1 MKSNLRKI
9 SKYLAKA
16 GFRKEA
22 DMLDALSTPDSDS
35 ETFNRSPNGSF
46 PDRHDEDPEKLL
58 EDKGFRDF
66 LNTVSGK
73 SSNKNNNNSNNI
85 INKKEMEDLD
95 QDDDADADADSDSDS
110 EDI

>member
-22 DMLDALSTPDSDS
+22 DMLDALSNNNSS
-35 ETFNRSPNGSF
+35 NRSPNGSF
-46 PDRHDEDPEKLL
+46 PDRDDEDPEELL
-58 EDKGFRDF
+58 DEDPAELSEDPGFRAF
-66 LNTVSGK
+66 LDTVSGK

-85 INKKEMEDLD
+85 INETEMEELDQD
-95 QDDDADADADSDSDS
+95 QDDDADS
-110 EDI
+110 EDT